1 MISALPEKDFMEAFR
16 HGDSE
21 AFSCLYRQ
29 HHQSLAY
36 YSHQLINHK
45 QHAEEIVTDIF
56 IKLLRKRKD
65 FTSTQDIKTFLYVST
80 RNACYDYLRC
90 AACAEIRQQEVLD
103 LIDEP
108 EEGEDEDRAKARML
122 QAIYEEIEHLPIQC
136 KQVFKNI
143 FFNGLSTE
151 QIALSMKMSS
161 QAVLEQKSRALT
173 LLRLSL
179 LKPDTVDQK
188 IK

>member
-1 MISALPEKDFMEAFR
+1 MISALGDGDFIEAFK

-29 HHQSLAY
+29 HHQSLTH
-36 YSHQLINHK
+36 YSHQLINHE
-45 QHAEEIVTDIF
+45 QQAEEIVTDVF

-65 FTSTQDIKTFLYVST
+65 FTCTQDIKSFLYVTT

-90 AACAEIRQQEVLD
+90 KKHTEPEHGEMLD
-103 LIDEP
+103 LAGESAP
-108 EEGEDEDRAKARML
+108 GEDKDQAKARVL
-122 QAIYEEIEHLPIQC
+122 QAIYEEIEHLPVQC
-136 KQVFKNI
+136 RQVFKNI
-143 FFNGLSTE
+143 FFDGLGTE
-151 QIALSMKMSS
+151 QIAAALKISS
-161 QAVLEQKSRALT
+161 QAVLEQKNRALT

-179 LKPDTVDQK
+179 LKPATPEQK